1 MEDTCSGGSY
11 WTDSLDTCAV
21 NCAWGSH
28 YRKSGLAAAQC
39 EAEASSRL
47 EIVVAYAHAS
57 DTGDC
62 WLYLETNT
70 WDGTAGWTGGQTGS
84 TGRIGCT
91 YQPDSNFRCYLWG
104 GDWSANCTACP
115 AGTFSNVSG
124 LSLCSSCQPGTF
136 SSSPGA
142 TACELCPA
150 NTFAAA
156 GSGNCSACPMAASS
170 PAGSASAGD
179 CLCDPGTFAQSGN
192 CSECAAGRYSDRMGA
207 TVCSNCAPGT
217 YQSEAGSTS
226 CTACPGLPHASS
238 PVESDAA
245 SDCICN
251 AGYAGQADVA
261 QCTACLPGKY
271 KDAVG
276 NSGCADCPANTYSE
290 AVAADDS
297 VSFTLAA
304 LDHLYRLA
312 TVLTVSCWQSTCLAC
327 QSGASSPEGSDKRS
341 MCVCL
346 TPVECPEPF
355 HLPPYL
361 CGYENCMC
369 KPGTEQIWVDATTRS
384 CQDCEAGGIEQ
395 VARIA
400 LGFRCRHSHVRAEL
414 MLVSCVSGKA
424 KGTWGSSDAC
434 EDCAPGFFTPFGSY
448 GTQTC
453 ADVYPLRFDCPSVG
467 QCLTVSCTDRVVYVR
482 LM

>member
-297 VSFTLAA
+297 
-304 LDHLYRLA
+304 
-312 TVLTVSCWQSTCLAC
+312 STCLAC

-384 CQDCEAGGIEQ
+384 CQDCEAG
-395 VARIA
+395 
-400 LGFRCRHSHVRAEL
+400 
-414 MLVSCVSGKA
+414 KA

-448 GTQTC
+448 ANTACTACTSGSYKASPGAGNCTECPAGSISLPGSTSDFACRCRATC
-453 ADVYPLRFDCPSVG
+453 KSKRSNSKYGAPIYECCPDVK
-467 QCLTVSCTDRVVYVR
+467 
-482 LM
+482 